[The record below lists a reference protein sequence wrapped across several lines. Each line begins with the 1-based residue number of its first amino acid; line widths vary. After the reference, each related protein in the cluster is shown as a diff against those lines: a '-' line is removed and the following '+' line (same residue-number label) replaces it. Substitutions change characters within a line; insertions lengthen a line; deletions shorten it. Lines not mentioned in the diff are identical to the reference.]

1 MKTHVKY
8 ANNTYRDTEGNTI
21 ESFSHTD
28 LGIALQNRTYGVIDK
43 DGKEFKQA
51 VAMKAIEQ
59 DGSVII
65 FSKEKTKGLSGGSAY
80 SDRMYGW
87 NPDKF
92 NKVCLEVFG
101 NSGQSFDYRS
111 SEQIELFLNKYFDK
125 STLRLTEIR
134 RWVNRS
140 NGFPLWSFLWEE

>member
-1 MKTHVKY
+1 MGIYV
-8 ANNTYRDTEGNTI
+8 NNMGNTI
-21 ESFSHTD
+21 EIFSHID
-28 LGIALQNRTYGVIDK
+28 LGIALQNETYGILDK
-43 DGKEFKQA
+43 ESEEFKRA
-51 VAMKAIEQ
+51 IALKAIEQ

-80 SDRMYGW
+80 SDRMYVW

-101 NSGQSFDYRS
+101 NNGQSFDGRKP
-111 SEQIELFLNKYFDK
+111 EQIELFLNKYYNK
-125 STLRLTEIR
+125 KTLRLIEVR

-140 NGFPLWSFLWEE
+140 NGFPLWSFLWEEKL

>member
-1 MKTHVKY
+1 MKTHV
-8 ANNTYRDTEGNTI
+8 NNTYVDINGNTN
-21 ESFSHTD
+21 ESLSHTD

-43 DGKEFKQA
+43 DGEEFKRA
-51 VAMKAIEQ
+51 VALGAIEQ
-59 DGSVII
+59 DCSVII
-65 FSKEKTKGLSGGSAY
+65 FSKEKTKGLSIGSAY

-101 NSGQSFDYRS
+101 NSGQSFDDRS
-111 SEQIELFLNKYFDK
+111 LEQIELFLNKYFDK
-125 STLRLTEIR
+125 STLHLIEIR

-140 NGFPLWSFLWEE
+140 NGFPLWSFLWEEER